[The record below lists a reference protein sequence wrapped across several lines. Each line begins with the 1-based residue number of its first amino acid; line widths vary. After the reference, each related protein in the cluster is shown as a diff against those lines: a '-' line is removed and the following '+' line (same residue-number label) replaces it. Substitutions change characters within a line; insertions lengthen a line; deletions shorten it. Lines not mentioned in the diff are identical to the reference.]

1 MEGDLD
7 FIDELYIDIK
17 NIDWLSPKNYIDIT
31 ASEISFDKNGLMRL
45 WWD

>member
-17 NIDWLSPKNYIDIT
+17 NIDWLSPKNYVDIT
-31 ASEISFDKNGLMRL
+31 ASEISFDNNGLMRL